1 MKGKVW
7 RSRYFKKI
15 FQTVYITTVALLTVA
30 LFAMYAYYKQT
41 TVQYLSTV
49 MSRFIGNAY
58 TSIQY
63 QIDLSEKNALNAYL
77 SSDGITL
84 MSSAHSDA
92 SVELE
97 AMRSIDYF
105 LSQDPLIHSV
115 YFYNCYSNI
124 IYMFG
129 SDLISNNL
137 NDFFDEEIAEKI
149 ARGDGTERMF
159 LPRSVR
165 DSSYQTS
172 TSEVL
177 TIFLKM
183 TNGNTVVINLRTAD
197 VFGVL
202 QNDPGVYSKAFNN
215 YIVYSNR
222 DTPIYSSYYHDTLS
236 PFGDDIMY
244 VLNANEWNETVSAP
258 IGNETFYFNVFDDSD
273 ANIQIVTITRQ
284 ADISAS
290 FLSYLLFFLVIVGAC
305 IALGLFVY
313 YRVSTHLY
321 SPIAK
326 FRKMFSDEST
336 DTSEDEIEFIA
347 SHIAR
352 TTDKLENLLE
362 YREKSLSLAQ
372 ATLIKR
378 QLLYNQYSDEAFWQC
393 CEEQE
398 LPYRPGNSFI
408 LILAHWLPASEPSVH
423 GAEDH
428 RLLCYALGNV
438 LHELFDEP
446 RDIQDIPFEQS
457 EIAFFCC
464 FDSPTNCGLNSSV
477 IQKIRTT
484 FLQYFGLSL
493 SFFISGMLS
502 QPHEMSSAFQELQ
515 ALSRYEFFYENGCVL
530 YLETAKTD
538 ELNTEICPAPDTTA
552 LENAI
557 RASDTD
563 ACQELLDIFFTELKQ
578 YTRSAADASIIVFAS
593 KIITVL
599 KRIEAT
605 CASFPAFPYHDFY
618 STICE
623 LRTLSLVRRFVSGQ
637 LLAVMEAIQA
647 GNGNTS
653 GLLVEE
659 VQQHIQKNYQDFN
672 LSSKSIAQLFHVS
685 SPYLNRVF
693 KQKTGETPA
702 SYIKK
707 LRLEHARALL
717 TDTALSVETVARKV
731 GLENT
736 KYFYSMFKNEYGV
749 SPNTYRTNH
758 AKQQLD
764 SNADGGN
771 SAP

>member
-1 MKGKVW
+1 MKEKVW

-15 FQTVYITTVALLTVA
+15 FRTVYITTVALLTVA
-30 LFAMYAYYKQT
+30 LFAMYAFYRQT

-49 MSRFIGNAY
+49 MSRFMSNAY
-58 TSIQY
+58 VSIQY
-63 QIDLSEKNALNAYL
+63 QMESSEKNALNAYL
-77 SSDGITL
+77 SSDGTTL
-84 MSSAHSDA
+84 MSSTRSDA
-92 SVELE
+92 SVHLE

-115 YFYNCYSNI
+115 YFYNHYSDT

-129 SDLISNNL
+129 SDLMSSSL
-137 NDFFDEEIAEKI
+137 DGFFDEQIAEKI
-149 ARGDGTERMF
+149 ARGDSAERTL
-159 LPRSVR
+159 LPRTIR
-165 DSSYQTS
+165 DSAYQNS
-172 TSEVL
+172 TSDVL
-177 TIFLKM
+177 TSYVKM
-183 TNGNTVVINLRTAD
+183 TNGNAVVINLRTAD
-197 VFGVL
+197 AFGVL
-202 QNDPGVYSKAFNN
+202 RNDSGVYSKAFNN
-215 YIVYSNR
+215 YIIYSNR
-222 DTPIYSSYYHDTLS
+222 DTQIYSSYYHDTLLS
-236 PFGDDIMY
+236 FGDDITY
-244 VLNANEWNETVSAP
+244 VLNVHEWAEMFSAP
-258 IGNETFYFNVFDDSD
+258 IGNETFYFNVFDDPA
-273 ANIQIVTITRQ
+273 ANIQIVSVTRQ
-284 ADISAS
+284 ADVSAS
-290 FLSYLLFFLVIVGAC
+290 FLSYLLFFLIIAGAC
-305 IALGLFVY
+305 IALALLVY

-326 FRKMFSDEST
+326 FRKMFTDEYSDT
-336 DTSEDEIEFIA
+336 NEDEIEFIA

-352 TTDKLENLLE
+352 TTDKLENLFE

-372 ATLIKR
+372 VTLIKR

-398 LPYRPGNSFI
+398 LPYRPGNIFI

-428 RLLCYALGNV
+428 RLLCYALSNV

-446 RDIQDIPFEQS
+446 RDIQDIPFEHG

-464 FDSPTNCGLNSSV
+464 FDSQTSSGLNNSV
-477 IQKIRTT
+477 FQKIRTT

-493 SFFISGMLS
+493 SFFISGMLT

-578 YTRSAADASIIVFAS
+578 YTRSAADASIIVFVS

-618 STICE
+618 CTICE